1 MNYRVIFNKS
11 KYVIRDY
18 MKKANLSYRELAK
31 LLNVSHSYIYAVI
44 NDKKTVDGDT
54 ARIILE
60 TITDVYYS
68 RVKL

>member
-1 MNYRVIFNKS
+1 MR
-11 KYVIRDY
+11 
-18 MKKANLSYRELAK
+18 KANLSYRELAK

-44 NDKKTVDGDT
+44 NDKKTVDVDT

-60 TITDVYYS
+60 KIADVYYS